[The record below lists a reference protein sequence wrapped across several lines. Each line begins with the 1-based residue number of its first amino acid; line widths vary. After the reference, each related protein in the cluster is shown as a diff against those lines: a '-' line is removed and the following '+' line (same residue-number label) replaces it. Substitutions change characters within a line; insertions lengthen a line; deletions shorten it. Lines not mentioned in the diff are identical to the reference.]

1 MTVKEL
7 FIAWQE
13 WETNTRIV
21 IYNAGF
27 DYLGAF
33 PWANPLL
40 QKYGDREV
48 ISFGFK
54 NGDRNEPIVLSI
66 EE

>member
-1 MTVKEL
+1 MTVREL
-7 FIAWQE
+7 FVAWQE
-13 WETNTRIV
+13 WETDTPVEVRS
-21 IYNAGF
+21 AGF

-33 PWANPLL
+33 PWAYYVLK
-40 QKYGDREV
+40 KYGSNEV
-48 ISFGFK
+48 ASFGFK